1 MSSSGKA
8 PMAEIATQ
16 PDPAA
21 EPGRPTRPAQPAQPG
36 RAAQRRRTRR
46 AIVEATSRLLAA
58 GADPSINDIAAAADV
73 SRRTIYTYFPTLD
86 QLLLDATLGAM
97 NVSIETAID
106 SSGEPDA
113 RARIVALVAALSDG
127 MAGSLPLG
135 RKLIKLTVDA
145 PPSDAGPKRGYRRIG
160 WIEAALEP
168 VRPRLGPDR
177 FEQLVSALAVV
188 IGWEAFVV
196 LFDVRGLSVDQA
208 REIITGAATTLVDAA
223 LAQAGDS
230 PGAGTGAAGTGAGAD
245 SDSPN

>member
-1 MSSSGKA
+1 MMSSSGKA

-21 EPGRPTRPAQPAQPG
+21 EPGRPTRPGQPAQPG

-97 NVSIETAID
+97 NVSIEAAID
-106 SSGEPDA
+106 SSSEPDA

-145 PPSDAGPKRGYRRIG
+145 PPPDAGPKRGYRRIG

-223 LAQAGDS
+223 LAQAGDGI
-230 PGAGTGAAGTGAGAD
+230 GAGTGAAGTD

>member
-16 PDPAA
+16 PDLAA
-21 EPGRPTRPAQPAQPG
+21 EPGRPTRPGQPRPGQPAQPG

-97 NVSIETAID
+97 NVSIEAAID

-113 RARIVALVAALSDG
+113 RARIAALVAALSDG

-145 PPSDAGPKRGYRRIG
+145 PPSGPGPKRGYRRIG

-223 LAQAGDS
+223 LAQAG
-230 PGAGTGAAGTGAGAD
+230 AGTD

>member
-1 MSSSGKA
+1 MMSSSGKA

-16 PDPAA
+16 PDLAA

-97 NVSIETAID
+97 NVSIEAAID
-106 SSGEPDA
+106 SSSEPDA

-196 LFDVRGLSVDQA
+196 LFDVRGLSVDEA

-223 LAQAGDS
+223 LAQAGDGI
-230 PGAGTGAAGTGAGAD
+230 GAGTGAAGTD

>member
-1 MSSSGKA
+1 MMSSSGKA

-97 NVSIETAID
+97 NVSIEAAID

-113 RARIVALVAALSDG
+113 RARIAALVAALSDG

-145 PPSDAGPKRGYRRIG
+145 PPPDAGPKRGYRRIG

-223 LAQAGDS
+223 LAQAGDGT
-230 PGAGTGAAGTGAGAD
+230 GAGTGAAGTD

>member
-1 MSSSGKA
+1 MMSSSGKA

-21 EPGRPTRPAQPAQPG
+21 EPGRPTRPGQPAQPG

-97 NVSIETAID
+97 NVSIEAAID

-113 RARIVALVAALSDG
+113 RARIAALVAALSDG

-145 PPSDAGPKRGYRRIG
+145 PPPDAGPKRGYRRIG

-230 PGAGTGAAGTGAGAD
+230 TGAGTGAAGTD

>member
-1 MSSSGKA
+1 
-8 PMAEIATQ
+8 MAEIATQ
-16 PDPAA
+16 PDLAA
-21 EPGRPTRPAQPAQPG
+21 EPGRPTRPGQPAQPG
-36 RAAQRRRTRR
+36 RAAQRRRTSR

-97 NVSIETAID
+97 NLDVETAID
-106 SSGEPDA
+106 EAGEPDA
-113 RARIVALVAALSDG
+113 RARVATLIALLSDG
-127 MAGSLPLG
+127 MASSLPLG

-145 PPSDAGPKRGYRRIG
+145 PPSGAGPKRGYRRIG
-160 WIEAALEP
+160 WIEQALEP
-168 VRPRLGPDR
+168 VQPRLGPDR

-196 LFDVRGLSVDQA
+196 LFDVRGLTADQA
-208 REIITGAATTLVDAA
+208 REILTGAALTLLDAA
-223 LAQAGDS
+223 LAEAGTAQAGTAQ
-230 PGAGTGAAGTGAGAD
+230 AGTD

>member
-1 MSSSGKA
+1 VMSSSGKA

-21 EPGRPTRPAQPAQPG
+21 EPGQPTRPGQPAQPG

-58 GADPSINDIAAAADV
+58 GADPSINEIAAAADV

-97 NVSIETAID
+97 NVSIEAAID

-113 RARIVALVAALSDG
+113 HARIVALIAALSDG

-145 PPSDAGPKRGYRRIG
+145 PPPDAGPKRGYRRIG

-223 LAQAGDS
+223 LAQADDGT
-230 PGAGTGAAGTGAGAD
+230 GAGTGAAGTD

>member
-21 EPGRPTRPAQPAQPG
+21 EPGRPTRPGQPARPG

-46 AIVEATSRLLAA
+46 AIVEATSQLLAA

-97 NVSIETAID
+97 NVSIEAAID

-113 RARIVALVAALSDG
+113 RARIAALVAALSDG

-145 PPSDAGPKRGYRRIG
+145 TPSGPGPKRGYRRIG

-168 VRPRLGPDR
+168 VRPQLGQDR
-177 FEQLVSALAVV
+177 FEQLVSVLAVV

-208 REIITGAATTLVDAA
+208 REIITGAALTLVDAA
-223 LAQAGDS
+223 LAQAGADT
-230 PGAGTGAAGTGAGAD
+230 GVGTEAAGAD

>member
-1 MSSSGKA
+1 VLSNSGKA

-21 EPGRPTRPAQPAQPG
+21 EPGRPARPGQPAQPG

-97 NVSIETAID
+97 NVSIEAAID
-106 SSGEPDA
+106 SSVEPDA
-113 RARIVALVAALSDG
+113 RARIAALVAALSDG

-145 PPSDAGPKRGYRRIG
+145 PPSGPGPKRGYRRIG

-223 LAQAGDS
+223 LAQAGGAGDDV
-230 PGAGTGAAGTGAGAD
+230 GAGTD

>member
-1 MSSSGKA
+1 MSSSGRPRWPRSPPSRIRRLSQA
-8 PMAEIATQ
+8 
-16 PDPAA
+16 DP
-21 EPGRPTRPAQPAQPG
+21 PAQVSLPSRGGPRSG
-36 RAAQRRRTRR
+36 AA
-46 AIVEATSRLLAA
+46 
-58 GADPSINDIAAAADV
+58 PADV

-145 PPSDAGPKRGYRRIG
+145 PPSDAGPKRGYRRTG

-223 LAQAGDS
+223 LAQAGDGI
-230 PGAGTGAAGTGAGAD
+230 GAGTGAAGTD

>member
-1 MSSSGKA
+1 MMSSSGKA

-46 AIVEATSRLLAA
+46 AIVEATARLLAA

-97 NVSIETAID
+97 NVSIEAAID

-145 PPSDAGPKRGYRRIG
+145 PPPDAGPKRGYRRIG

-223 LAQAGDS
+223 LAQAGDGI
-230 PGAGTGAAGTGAGAD
+230 GAGTGAAGTD